1 MSMSTSQDEL
11 WRAVHAAFPY
21 TSDVVQA
28 EINRIAAKCLKK
40 AGVEAG
46 LDAVDSST
54 CDVIEVGMTGNEL
67 ASLIRYHDRA
77 KLTGRSTPIVVVRTD
92 GKDIVIEGNNRV
104 NNWVNCGD
112 VTTRRVLVI
121 IPRAPASTA

>member
-1 MSMSTSQDEL
+1 MSTSQDDL
-11 WRAVHAAFPY
+11 WKAVHAAFPY

-40 AGVEAG
+40 AGVQAG
-46 LDAVDSST
+46 VVAVDSST
-54 CDVIEVGMTGNEL
+54 CDVIEVDMAGKEL
-67 ASLIRYHDRA
+67 ASLIRYHDRTR
-77 KLTGRSTPIVVVRTD
+77 LTGRSTPIVVVRTD
-92 GKDIVIEGNNRV
+92 GKDIVIEGNNRI